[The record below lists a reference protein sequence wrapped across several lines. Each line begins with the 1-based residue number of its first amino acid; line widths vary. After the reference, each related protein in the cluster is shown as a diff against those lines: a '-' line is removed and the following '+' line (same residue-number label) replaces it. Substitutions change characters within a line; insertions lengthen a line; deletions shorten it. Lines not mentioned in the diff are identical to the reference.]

1 MGTRM
6 RLARRGMARE
16 ASWSADAL
24 CWRSGEGRGAR
35 LRSQSFTVQPWSCLS
50 VQFPRVA
57 GVADDHE
64 AREEW
69 VCAAERLG

>member
-16 ASWSADAL
+16 ASWSALRCAVL
-24 CWRSGEGRGAR
+24 AVWRAAGGKAP
-35 LRSQSFTVQPWSCLS
+35 FTVVHRSAVVLS